1 MSLEGFGR
9 RGLDLM
15 FYSGAARALSPI
27 CRGMGAILQLNNVRP
42 GGAARGCFN
51 PNGGLVITPGFLE
64 AAIAHLRARGFDI
77 VSFEDAIFR
86 LQHGN
91 RNGPPFVVF
100 TVDGGHRDG
109 LVHAWPVF
117 RKHDCPFTI
126 FLSTAVADGTGQL
139 WWRGLEAA
147 IAGETHMP
155 LEWLGAAGQM
165 PTVTDAQKQSA
176 WRRIYWHI
184 RNMEPRRQHNLVRQ
198 LCSERGIDLEAMCR
212 AEAMS
217 WHEIRTVSRDP
228 LCTIGAQSVHYFS
241 LARLTMENA
250 EAEIVKS
257 SRRIEAELGER
268 PKYFSYP
275 YGDASAAGPREFALA
290 EKAGF
295 AAAVTARKGMMFPEH
310 RHHLLGLP
318 RLPLD
323 GLCQEV
329 RYLDV
334 LLSGVPTVLSDGFRW
349 LHSSA
354 AGPKGQVRSIQR
366 TSSITNGTQANPAA
380 AK

>member
-1 MSLEGFGR
+1 M
-9 RGLDLM
+9 
-15 FYSGAARALSPI
+15 
-27 CRGMGAILQLNNVRP
+27 
-42 GGAARGCFN
+42 
-51 PNGGLVITPGFLE
+51 ITPGFLE
-64 AAIAHLRARGFDI
+64 AAIAHLRDRGFDI
-77 VSFEDAIFR
+77 VSFKDAIIR

-91 RNGPPFVVF
+91 RSGPPFVVF
-100 TVDGGHRDG
+100 TIDGGHRDG

-126 FLSTAVADGTGQL
+126 FVSTAVADGTGQL

-165 PTVTDAQKQSA
+165 PTVTDAQKQAA

-184 RNMEPRRQHNLVRQ
+184 RTMEPRRQQNLIRQ

-241 LARLTMENA
+241 LARLTIDDA
-250 EAEIVKS
+250 EAEIVES
-257 SRRIEAELGER
+257 SRRIEVELGDVR
-268 PKYFSYP
+268 SIFPIP
-275 YGDASAAGPREFALA
+275 MATRSAAGPREFALA
-290 EKAGF
+290 AKAGLT
-295 AAAVTARKGMMFPEH
+295 AAVTARKGMLFPEH
-310 RHHLLGLP
+310 RHHLLALP

-323 GLCQEV
+323 GRYQEM

-334 LLSGVPTVLSDGFRW
+334 LLSGVPTVLSEGFRW
-349 LHSSA
+349 LHPSRGWPERSGPEHPANEQHHERKPGKPRGGKIGELRATA
-354 AGPKGQVRSIQR
+354 AGGHNDGLRAPLRQGNR
-366 TSSITNGTQANPAA
+366 
-380 AK
+380 